1 MTGNETARF
10 AREWNFAFL
19 LVAVVAALLVAAEH
33 VAFGAIT
40 GALCV
45 AAFVARY
52 AAMRKQ
58 GRRFYG
64 QQRQSR

>member
-1 MTGNETARF
+1 MTGDETARF

-19 LVAVVAALLVAAEH
+19 LVAVVAALLVAAGH